1 MNPKQI
7 PLLNPAALGVHH
19 FSAWAEWQTSA
30 LNNLF
35 HINRL
40 ETHVGHIPF
49 PLAPHR
55 KTVHDFV
62 FITKGATKRSK
73 GLDEYEI
80 GDNTFFFL
88 PATQITTHEFMT
100 PDTEG
105 FYCHFDI
112 ELLTKGFVHSGVL
125 SQLSFLQ
132 FTGNPV
138 VHISPE
144 ALGPVVHILRQLE
157 RAENINSPESL
168 DLIRVY
174 LLALF
179 TELKPFA
186 NPDVQPGKNAAVRI
200 TQLYKD
206 ALAQHIYE
214 KHSVAAY
221 AELLAVS
228 PNHLNKCVKTVT
240 GKSAQDTLDEMVLL
254 EAKAL
259 LKQSTLTISEIAFK
273 LGKEDP
279 SSFSRFFRLKTNS
292 TPKAYKLSASEG
304 N

>member
-1 MNPKQI
+1 MNTSQI

-19 FSAWAEWQTSA
+19 FSGWAEWQTSSI
-30 LNNLF
+30 NNLF

-40 ETHVGHIPF
+40 ETHIAHIPF

-62 FITKGATKRSK
+62 FLTQGATKRSK
-73 GLDEYEI
+73 GLNEHEV
-80 GDNTFFFL
+80 GAGTFFFL

-100 PDTEG
+100 PDAQG

-125 SQLSFLQ
+125 SQLPFLQ
-132 FTGNPV
+132 FTGHPV
-138 VHISPE
+138 VAVAPP
-144 ALGPVVHILRQLE
+144 ALGPVLHILHQLE
-157 RAENINSPESL
+157 RAESANLPMSL

-186 NPDVQPGKNAAVRI
+186 NAHLPSQQNAAVRI

-221 AELLAVS
+221 AQLLAVS

-292 TPKAYKLSASEG
+292 TPKAYKLLASEG
-304 N
+304 G